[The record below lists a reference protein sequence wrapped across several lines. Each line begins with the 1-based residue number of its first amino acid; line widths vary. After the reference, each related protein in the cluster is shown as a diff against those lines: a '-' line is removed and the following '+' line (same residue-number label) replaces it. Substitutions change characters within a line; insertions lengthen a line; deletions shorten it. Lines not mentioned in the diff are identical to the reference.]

1 MKLSVADKVCEVAS
15 LVRWSYTKYLSGQCI
30 EALILGVLILTA
42 FLIFGLPYASL
53 VAMATAI
60 CALVPYIGA
69 TVSCMIAVLLTLL
82 ATPEK
87 ALLCLIVYLVVQF
100 VETQFIYPHVVGGT
114 VGLSPLWTLMAVL
127 IGGKLCGFVG
137 VIFFIPLTA
146 ALYTLVREDTN
157 SKLMKKGVLS
167 DRKM

>member
-1 MKLSVADKVCEVAS
+1 
-15 LVRWSYTKYLSGQCI
+15 
-30 EALILGVLILTA
+30 
-42 FLIFGLPYASL
+42 
-53 VAMATAI
+53 
-60 CALVPYIGA
+60 
-69 TVSCMIAVLLTLL
+69 MIAVLLTLL